1 MPHPTPF
8 CAAPTHF
15 FHYLSAPIIF
25 QTSFHLPP
33 SSLNPSSPSQPLS
46 VPSEL
51 CIYIHLFI
59 ILDSLARL
67 WKTCVIYFHFQNSSI
82 LLFTVTQFYCNS
94 ASCSLTFHFSHFL
107 LHSTLPLLFDF
118 AFKGCAR
125 AFSASPDTRE
135 WKEKQEKGERTFDK
149 GRNSRSKYSG
159 TAKTRFSFCSCW
171 VTWMLI
177 HQGFFL
183 VSPLRLLMIFTT
195 SWKIWKRGCHQIWTK
210 TRGQLGKWLIIA
222 LTFFITNYQGSLKK
236 VGIQLP

>member
-1 MPHPTPF
+1 MQLWSTYSFVCLTDRSGKIVTRYLQVQLTLLRSTTPLPHPPTSLPPSPPVLTLSWPCLSHPLLNPHLTFPQPSPSCPTPPSPVPHPTPF

-82 LLFTVTQFYCNS
+82 LLFTVAQFYCNS

-118 AFKGCAR
+118 VFKRLC
-125 AFSASPDTRE
+125 SCLLCLTRH
-135 WKEKQEKGERTFDK
+135 QRVKGKTGEGGADVWQ
-149 GRNSRSKYSG
+149 RSK
-159 TAKTRFSFCSCW
+159 
-171 VTWMLI
+171 L
-177 HQGFFL
+177 
-183 VSPLRLLMIFTT
+183 
-195 SWKIWKRGCHQIWTK
+195 
-210 TRGQLGKWLIIA
+210 
-222 LTFFITNYQGSLKK
+222 
-236 VGIQLP
+236 